1 VHTRTL
7 NGVDV
12 IPQRSNHFMH
22 EVQIRGQ
29 MTAVLFGLG
38 LNQTS
43 TQQYQCIPV
52 IGEILK
58 LNGTGRNHN
67 HLKADSELLLPLL
80 SIVSN
85 SKILILLLPFYCK
98 PLCNKL

>member
-1 VHTRTL
+1 MHTRTL

-12 IPQRSNHFMH
+12 ILQRSNHFMN

-38 LNQTS
+38 LNQAS
-43 TQQYQCIPV
+43 TQQSQCIPV

-58 LNGTGRNHN
+58 VNGNGRNHN
-67 HLKADSELLLPLL
+67 HLKADPDLLLPLL
-80 SIVSN
+80 TIVSN
-85 SKILILLLPFYCK
+85 PKILIILLPFYCK